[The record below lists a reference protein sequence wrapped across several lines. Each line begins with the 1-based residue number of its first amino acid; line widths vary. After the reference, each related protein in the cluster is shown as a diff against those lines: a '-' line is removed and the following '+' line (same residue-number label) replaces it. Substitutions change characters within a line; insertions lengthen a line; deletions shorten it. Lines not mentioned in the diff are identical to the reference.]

1 MRIGAEAL
9 NATDDEKFREL
20 VMALVGQEPGD
31 EPGRP
36 RTPLL
41 APFITCSVLLRVNI
55 LFRRWT
61 TLSEGAGGCRPL
73 SVARWQPS
81 RARRGRP
88 LWRTP
93 GTRGNAMQARA
104 RRAVHAL

>member
-1 MRIGAEAL
+1 M
-9 NATDDEKFREL
+9 T
-20 VMALVGQEPGD
+20 VVGQKPGD
-31 EPGRP
+31 APCHP

-73 SVARWQPS
+73 PLGRAVAALTGAP
-81 RARRGRP
+81 RAACMEG
-88 LWRTP
+88 TP